1 MSSRQNLEIV
11 PANHTSTGNISYVS
25 GNPTIQFIIGEQDRL
40 LVGQSVRLCG
50 ELQVFF
56 DTSDNIA
63 GNASLLRM
71 DETLGV
77 WSCIDQITI
86 KSQATHQVIEEIRH
100 YPRFLASY
108 LPATTTLNDSAGHL
122 SQTALTT
129 PAYTSQQL
137 GVVCLDSM
145 KNTANHFCVT
155 LPCGL
160 FNGQNPIPLAQ
171 NGKGGLGGLLVELS
185 LAPDSNVFF
194 TADGSAG
201 AIPEAYYQM
210 KNVKLVAE
218 AITPDPRQGFPA
230 MNSFEYNS
238 ISSYFTTFNSTNAI
252 INFQLG
258 LSRVLGVFG
267 NIISA
272 NKINNRQWNGLSL
285 NFPCNAGAAEL
296 SAPIKQ
302 LVFTRAGE
310 RFPLEY
316 NVDTLQKDQSAYT
329 PIDAQV
335 IRNYLNAIAKFAGL
349 HRTQASPV
357 NTFYSAGTASAVN
370 TKPEGGSNAGIGVA
384 YDVISGDGVDFSS
397 VNFGIQMDV
406 GLTTD
411 SPQALYLFCHSKQT
425 CVFSQ
430 NGIQVIR

>member
-1 MSSRQNLEIV
+1 
-11 PANHTSTGNISYVS
+11 
-25 GNPTIQFIIGEQDRL
+25 
-40 LVGQSVRLCG
+40 
-50 ELQVFF
+50 
-56 DTSDNIA
+56 
-63 GNASLLRM
+63 
-71 DETLGV
+71 
-77 WSCIDQITI
+77 
-86 KSQATHQVIEEIRH
+86 
-100 YPRFLASY
+100 
-108 LPATTTLNDSAGHL
+108 
-122 SQTALTT
+122 
-129 PAYTSQQL
+129 
-137 GVVCLDSM
+137 
-145 KNTANHFCVT
+145 
-155 LPCGL
+155 
-160 FNGQNPIPLAQ
+160 
-171 NGKGGLGGLLVELS
+171 
-185 LAPDSNVFF
+185 
-194 TADGSAG
+194 
-201 AIPEAYYQM
+201 
-210 KNVKLVAE
+210 
-218 AITPDPRQGFPA
+218 

-285 NFPCNAGAAEL
+285 NFPCNSGAAES

-357 NTFYSAGTASAVN
+357 NTFYSAGTAVAVN
-370 TKPEGGSNAGIGVA
+370 TKAEGGSNAGIGVA

>member
-1 MSSRQNLEIV
+1 
-11 PANHTSTGNISYVS
+11 
-25 GNPTIQFIIGEQDRL
+25 
-40 LVGQSVRLCG
+40 
-50 ELQVFF
+50 
-56 DTSDNIA
+56 
-63 GNASLLRM
+63 
-71 DETLGV
+71 
-77 WSCIDQITI
+77 
-86 KSQATHQVIEEIRH
+86 
-100 YPRFLASY
+100 
-108 LPATTTLNDSAGHL
+108 
-122 SQTALTT
+122 
-129 PAYTSQQL
+129 
-137 GVVCLDSM
+137 M

-425 CVFSQ
+425 VVFSQ

>member
-11 PANHTSTGNISYVS
+11 PANHTSTGEISYKS
-25 GNPTIQFIIGEQDRL
+25 GNPVIQFIIGEQDRL

-50 ELQVFF
+50 EFQVYFNSAN
-56 DTSDNIA
+56 DIPA
-63 GNASLLRM
+63 NASTLRM
-71 DETLGV
+71 DEALGV
-77 WSCIDQITI
+77 YSIIDQITI

-108 LPATTTLNDSAGHL
+108 LPVTSTLNDSAGHM

-129 PAYTSQQL
+129 PAYLSQKY
-137 GVVCLDSM
+137 GVVDLPSM
-145 KNTANHFCVT
+145 DDTANAFCLT

-160 FNGQNPIPLAQ
+160 FNGQNPIPLAS
-171 NGKGGLGGLLVELS
+171 NGAGGLGGLLVEVT
-185 LAPDSNVFF
+185 LAPDSNVLF
-194 TADGSAG
+194 DGNGSATTI
-201 AIPEAYYQM
+201 AEAFYQL

-218 AITPDPRQGFPA
+218 AITPDPRQGFPK

-252 INFQLG
+252 VNFQLG

-267 NIISA
+267 NIITAS
-272 NKINNRQWNGLSL
+272 KINNRAQNGLTC
-285 NFPCNAGAAEL
+285 NFPVNSDAGETPAL
-296 SAPIKQ
+296 INQ

-316 NVDTLQKDQSAYT
+316 NIDTLQKEDNTDYKADPQL
-329 PIDAQV
+329 V
-335 IRNYLNAIAKFAGL
+335 RNYMNAILQFSKL
-349 HRTQASPV
+349 NRTQVSPL
-357 NTFYSAGTASAVN
+357 NTYYSNGTAPVVN
-370 TKPEGGSNAGIGVA
+370 SKIEGGSNAGIGVA
-384 YDVISGDGVDFSS
+384 YDVISGDGVDFSN
-397 VNFGIQMDV
+397 VNWGCNMDI

-411 SPQALYLFCHSKQT
+411 NPQALYLFVHSKQT
-425 CVFSQ
+425 VVFSE